1 LIDNQTKEI
10 NYSQVS
16 SGLSI
21 ALWGLI
27 MAKARA
33 CLKVEEIPAILIEL
47 GKEGS
52 HPILESKSKN
62 LLRLAVM
69 IGIA

>member
-1 LIDNQTKEI
+1 
-10 NYSQVS
+10 
-16 SGLSI
+16 
-21 ALWGLI
+21 

-33 CLKVEEIPAILIEL
+33 FLKVEEIPTILIEL

-52 HPILESKSKN
+52 HPILESKSKH
-62 LLRLAVM
+62 LLSLAIM